1 MNAKDNASASARCPT
16 MNASVQ
22 GRLVSSFPG
31 SNHRRALNLNSSA
44 LVWNMADR

>member
-31 SNHRRALNLNSSA
+31 SRALNLNSSA
-44 LVWNMADR
+44 LVWIMADR